1 MTVLVTG
8 GAGYI
13 GGHVL
18 RVLRA
23 AGRDVVVVDDLSTGR
38 ASRLG
43 DAPVVRLDLAGPA
56 SVPALTSTMR
66 EHGVSS
72 VVHLAGRKRVDESVE
87 RPLWYVEQNVGGV
100 AHVLTAMELAGVE
113 KIVFSSS
120 AAVYGCPAD
129 DLVHEDDVLAPMN
142 PYGRSKLAGEWL
154 VRSAARAWGLRAVS
168 LRYFN
173 VAGAGAPELGDDV
186 VANLVSRA
194 LDRLSCGLRPQVY
207 GTGYPT
213 PDGSCVRDFV
223 HVVDLAEAHVVA
235 LDRLDRGGPMSDAFN
250 IGLGRGASVLEVL
263 ARLGAVSGLDTTP
276 ELLGPRAGDPAR
288 VVAAVDR
295 ARAELRWVAHTDL
308 SDILQSAWEAWQAG
322 RRQVR

>member
-38 ASRLG
+38 LARLG
-43 DAPVVRLDLAGPA
+43 DVPVVRLDLADPGA
-56 SVPALTSTMR
+56 VPGLAAAMR
-66 EHGVSS
+66 GYGVTS
-72 VVHLAGRKRVDESVE
+72 VVHLAGRKRVDESVA
-87 RPLWYVEQNVGGV
+87 RPLWYVEQNVGGL
-100 AHVLTAMELAGVE
+100 AHVLAAMEQAEVGR
-113 KIVFSSS
+113 IVFSSS
-120 AAVYGCPAD
+120 AAVYGCPANA
-129 DLVHEDDVLAPMN
+129 LVHEDDALAPMN
-142 PYGRSKLAGEWL
+142 PYGRTKLAGEWL
-154 VRSAARAWGLRAVS
+154 VQDAARAHGLRAVS

-173 VAGAGAPELGDDV
+173 VAGAGSPELGDAV
-186 VANLVSRA
+186 VANLVSRV
-194 LDRLSCGLRPQVY
+194 LDRLSGGLRPEVF

-235 LDRLDRGGPMSDAFN
+235 LDRLDQAGPLSDAFN

-263 ARLGAVSGLDTTP
+263 EHLAVVSGRDTTP
-276 ELLGPRAGDPAR
+276 EILGPRAGDPAR

-295 ARAELRWVAHTDL
+295 ARDELGWVARTGL
-308 SDILQSAWEAWQAG
+308 SDMLGSAWEAWQAG
-322 RRQVR
+322 PRPIR